1 MCHKRLPT
9 KVDLHGNSRWT
20 KQDKQLDAIQ
30 HLVLLRMSRFNIL
43 GYFSHVTYRGSLY
56 PESFPKVHGFVSARK
71 SPDINT
77 NMMYS
82 CSHSPCLNSASSAH
96 TGTLISAPI
105 SCDLG
110 AWSITSTP
118 YFKTVGDALSSTHPE
133 HHAFPNHPRN
143 AHHALKH
150 STPFLHS

>member
-1 MCHKRLPT
+1 
-9 KVDLHGNSRWT
+9 VDKTGQATGRDTTSCAA
-20 KQDKQLDAIQ
+20 QDVEVQYSM
-30 HLVLLRMSRFNIL
+30 VLFTCD
-43 GYFSHVTYRGSLY
+43 VQRGSLY
-56 PESFPKVHGFVSARK
+56 PESFPRVHGFVSARK